1 MDQVQSALRQQGPRI
16 TPQALL
22 SKVCVYVYVCVRAC
36 VCACMRVLALVRV
49 QVKQWFA
56 GEVSQQVKAS
66 HAKFTLREDDQETAA
81 LCV

>member
-1 MDQVQSALRQQGPRI
+1 M
-16 TPQALL
+16 
-22 SKVCVYVYVCVRAC
+22 CVCVRAY
-36 VCACMRVLALVRV
+36 VRVLALVRV

-56 GEVSQQVKAS
+56 GEVSQQVKVS